1 MSQAKR
7 TKKTEIENELIN
19 EILTM
24 IEEKYNISKDLVLN
38 SINPDR
44 IKFKLQKYNISIQDI
59 EYEIEAIAFNEKDKD
74 ITADAINEAINKLI
88 ERREKENEENITI
101 NKIPKK
107 IEIKPNQKNFLQETS
122 SSAKKAPAK
131 NDVIPTNSNVN
142 IKYAH
147 RIMYNEG
154 ENEMEKRFNE
164 MNPELKKEQLNIIPS
179 YDLLPKDFNEQK
191 DKYIQFFYEIKM
203 KILENEK
210 ISKDDALLDS
220 FKFVLF
226 VAFDV
231 IDAKPTFEELIGID
245 PLKDFKK
252 YILKINTNNNNLF
265 FVSGQIIY
273 IEGDLVDN
281 GKIIEVRNYRNI
293 YDITEFSI
301 PYEETAL
308 FYEKYPEPYALYYM
322 NGPYFSKENMDLTV
336 FKDAI
341 KKVSEKN
348 PHYFLVNG
356 PFFST
361 ENDKVKWG
369 EVDTDKGMKQ
379 ILELLID
386 EFKDNNRTKIFICP
400 GISDNENFY
409 PLPQPPFDKIMDF
422 NNFLEDKQKKED
434 FISRIYFISNPQII
448 PLNEAFIGI
457 ANFDTIRDIITNSVH
472 SPQINTVQ
480 KACELIL
487 SQRNFYPVLPNTLQQ
502 AYENNQEKT
511 ITVDLSQYKYLHF
524 GNFDTPP
531 DIILTNSVMKNFTT
545 RIKGTVF
552 VNCGSFVKGKNFG
565 EIAKITLHNVSK
577 GTDIYRR
584 LKVEFIKITENKNS
598 SNNNTNYKK

>member
-598 SNNNTNYKK
+598 SNNNTNNKK

>member
-1 MSQAKR
+1 
-7 TKKTEIENELIN
+7 
-19 EILTM
+19 M

-422 NNFLEDKQKKED
+422 NIFIEDKQKKED

>member
-164 MNPELKKEQLNIIPS
+164 MKPELKKEQLNIIPS

-422 NNFLEDKQKKED
+422 NNFLENKQKKED

-598 SNNNTNYKK
+598 SNNNTNNKK

>member
-422 NNFLEDKQKKED
+422 NNFLENKQKKED

-598 SNNNTNYKK
+598 FNNNINNKK

>member
-422 NNFLEDKQKKED
+422 NNFLENKQKKED

>member
-164 MNPELKKEQLNIIPS
+164 MKPELKKEQLNIIPS

-422 NNFLEDKQKKED
+422 NNFLENKQKKED

>member
-1 MSQAKR
+1 MKS
-7 TKKTEIENELIN
+7 
-19 EILTM
+19 
-24 IEEKYNISKDLVLN
+24 
-38 SINPDR
+38 
-44 IKFKLQKYNISIQDI
+44 
-59 EYEIEAIAFNEKDKD
+59 
-74 ITADAINEAINKLI
+74 
-88 ERREKENEENITI
+88 
-101 NKIPKK
+101 
-107 IEIKPNQKNFLQETS
+107 
-122 SSAKKAPAK
+122 
-131 NDVIPTNSNVN
+131 
-142 IKYAH
+142 
-147 RIMYNEG
+147 
-154 ENEMEKRFNE
+154 
-164 MNPELKKEQLNIIPS
+164 ELKKEQLNIIPS

-422 NNFLEDKQKKED
+422 NFLEDKQKKED

-584 LKVEFIKITENKNS
+584 LKVEFIKITENKNN

>member
-1 MSQAKR
+1 MSQSKR

-59 EYEIEAIAFNEKDKD
+59 EYEIEAIAFNDKDKD

-147 RIMYNEG
+147 RIIYNEG

-422 NNFLEDKQKKED
+422 NNFLEDKQKKRG
-434 FISRIYFISNPQII
+434 FYF
-448 PLNEAFIGI
+448 
-457 ANFDTIRDIITNSVH
+457 
-472 SPQINTVQ
+472 
-480 KACELIL
+480 
-487 SQRNFYPVLPNTLQQ
+487 
-502 AYENNQEKT
+502 
-511 ITVDLSQYKYLHF
+511 
-524 GNFDTPP
+524 
-531 DIILTNSVMKNFTT
+531 
-545 RIKGTVF
+545 
-552 VNCGSFVKGKNFG
+552 
-565 EIAKITLHNVSK
+565 
-577 GTDIYRR
+577 
-584 LKVEFIKITENKNS
+584 
-598 SNNNTNYKK
+598 

>member
-1 MSQAKR
+1 M
-7 TKKTEIENELIN
+7 
-19 EILTM
+19 
-24 IEEKYNISKDLVLN
+24 
-38 SINPDR
+38 
-44 IKFKLQKYNISIQDI
+44 
-59 EYEIEAIAFNEKDKD
+59 
-74 ITADAINEAINKLI
+74 
-88 ERREKENEENITI
+88 
-101 NKIPKK
+101 
-107 IEIKPNQKNFLQETS
+107 
-122 SSAKKAPAK
+122 
-131 NDVIPTNSNVN
+131 
-142 IKYAH
+142 
-147 RIMYNEG
+147 
-154 ENEMEKRFNE
+154 
-164 MNPELKKEQLNIIPS
+164 
-179 YDLLPKDFNEQK
+179 
-191 DKYIQFFYEIKM
+191 
-203 KILENEK
+203 
-210 ISKDDALLDS
+210 
-220 FKFVLF
+220 
-226 VAFDV
+226 
-231 IDAKPTFEELIGID
+231 
-245 PLKDFKK
+245 
-252 YILKINTNNNNLF
+252 
-265 FVSGQIIY
+265 
-273 IEGDLVDN
+273 
-281 GKIIEVRNYRNI
+281 RNYRNI

-422 NNFLEDKQKKED
+422 NIFIEDKQKKED

-598 SNNNTNYKK
+598 FNNNINNKK

>member
-164 MNPELKKEQLNIIPS
+164 MKPELKKEQLNIIPS

-422 NNFLEDKQKKED
+422 NIFIEDKQKKED
-434 FISRIYFISNPQII
+434 FITRIYFISNPQII

-598 SNNNTNYKK
+598 SNNNTNNKK

>member
-1 MSQAKR
+1 M
-7 TKKTEIENELIN
+7 
-19 EILTM
+19 
-24 IEEKYNISKDLVLN
+24 
-38 SINPDR
+38 
-44 IKFKLQKYNISIQDI
+44 
-59 EYEIEAIAFNEKDKD
+59 
-74 ITADAINEAINKLI
+74 
-88 ERREKENEENITI
+88 
-101 NKIPKK
+101 
-107 IEIKPNQKNFLQETS
+107 QETS

-422 NNFLEDKQKKED
+422 NNFLENKQKKED

-487 SQRNFYPVLPNTLQQ
+487 SQRNFYPVFPNTLQQ

-598 SNNNTNYKK
+598 SNNNTNNKK

>member
-422 NNFLEDKQKKED
+422 NNFLENKQKKED

-598 SNNNTNYKK
+598 SNNNTNNKK